1 MALPKHV
8 HRVTKSRK
16 DGGKTTYTFYT
27 RGRNTENAWPSIR
40 LPDPLTNE
48 FNFHL
53 AICDQLS
60 RDDKGFLLGGKRLPP
75 YREPNFWVE
84 AEKAFD
90 ALMRQNRLGI
100 RDFRALVEAFQ
111 SETNAVWRSLSASTR
126 RGYSAY
132 GKLIIE
138 IWGNDMPTDLTTV
151 DAQEAIDS
159 MSETPA
165 AANQFRAYL
174 SRLMA
179 WGIPRGFC
187 MINPVSHT
195 EKIPG
200 GEPWTPWP
208 DWAFETLFRHAP
220 SHLQMIAVSAFFT
233 GQRQGDVLRMKRPL
247 DGETTIEVKAQKTK
261 RTVWIPLHSEYRKW
275 IERMPA
281 DAVQLHVGARGLPF
295 RSADGF
301 RTEWQK
307 LMRRDEFTRFR
318 EERIVFHGLRKNAV
332 INLLEVG
339 CTENQVGAICN
350 MSPQMVQ
357 HYGREVS
364 LRSLARDAMHLM
376 ESRWADIEPA
386 AFRNKNRT

>member
-1 MALPKHV
+1 MLGLPSGCL
-8 HRVTKSRK
+8 TLSQTNLTSTSR
-16 DGGKTTYTFYT
+16 YAISFPVM
-27 RGRNTENAWPSIR
+27 TEAFCLAGNACHTAR
-40 LPDPLTNE
+40 
-48 FNFHL
+48 
-53 AICDQLS
+53 S
-60 RDDKGFLLGGKRLPP
+60 RIFGA
-75 YREPNFWVE
+75 E

-90 ALMRQNRLGI
+90 ALMRQNRQGI
-100 RDFRALVEAFQ
+100 RDFRALVETFE
-111 SETNAVWRSLSASTR
+111 SEANAVWRSLSKSTR

-132 GKLIIE
+132 GKLIVK
-138 IWGNDMPTDLTTV
+138 IWGNDMPADLTTV

-187 MINPVSHT
+187 TINPVSHT

-208 DWAFETLFRHAP
+208 DWAFETLFMHAP
-220 SHLQMIAVSAFFT
+220 PHLQMIAVSAFFT
-233 GQRQGDVLRMKRPL
+233 GQRQGDVLRMKRSL
-247 DGETTIEVKAQKTK
+247 DGEATIEVKAQKTK
-261 RTVWIPLHSEYRKW
+261 RTVWIPLHSEYRKR
-275 IERMPA
+275 IEQMPA

-307 LMRRDEFTRFR
+307 LMRRKEFSRFR
-318 EERIVFHGLRKNAV
+318 EERIVFHGLHKNAV

-339 CTENQVGAICN
+339 CTENQVGANAICHRRWF
-350 MSPQMVQ
+350 SIGEFQRDKMV
-357 HYGREVS
+357 GDVG
-364 LRSLARDAMHLM
+364 L
-376 ESRWADIEPA
+376 EPTT
-386 AFRNKNRT
+386 R